1 MKLFK
6 KFIGFLFP
14 AHCVTCRLKGYWI
27 CSACL
32 ADILPAKAAEY
43 NWIISVWNYKD
54 PRIKRLL
61 WKFKFENKFS
71 IIEDLGASL
80 YDHLSDELAERALF
94 DNLKS
99 PILVPIPLSRKS
111 LRKRGYNQSKILAQE
126 LADRSNGFLQVQD
139 ILQKN
144 KDTATQHSIKN
155 RRERLRNLQGMFE
168 IKNTADI
175 KGKNI
180 VLIDDITTTHGT
192 LLEAKRVLRANGAK
206 KILGFTIAH

>member
-1 MKLFK
+1 M
-6 KFIGFLFP
+6 
-14 AHCVTCRLKGYWI
+14 
-27 CSACL
+27 
-32 ADILPAKAAEY
+32 
-43 NWIISVWNYKD
+43 
-54 PRIKRLL
+54 
-61 WKFKFENKFS
+61 
-71 IIEDLGASL
+71 
-80 YDHLSDELAERALF
+80 
-94 DNLKS
+94 
-99 PILVPIPLSRKS
+99 
-111 LRKRGYNQSKILAQE
+111 
-126 LADRSNGFLQVQD
+126 QD